1 MFPIPFNFPFRK
13 KDGSVT
19 TIDAAIS
26 GGGTPYTLPTASAT
40 VKGGVKIGNNLSMDG
55 DTLNASGGGTIDT
68 DNMKY
73 IVGRVGDYEYYA
85 DLKRTYVGDAATGYE
100 ISTAADSSATHA
112 KIDIYAIAYTD
123 EVISKELITTLVH
136 DGANTYSDDNISVSY
151 GGGSPSIGW
160 NVNTLETLYKT
171 DGTTWDSF
179 TTWAYN
185 TNVDYI
191 FLTSSPV

>member
-85 DLKRTYVGDAATGYE
+85 DLKRTYVGDAAPLSCVGIGGLRGRETGNGTL
-100 ISTAADSSATHA
+100 SRSHALAADRV
-112 KIDIYAIAYTD
+112 IDEDRAGLLPEPKGEALD
-123 EVISKELITTLVH
+123 
-136 DGANTYSDDNISVSY
+136 YSD
-151 GGGSPSIGW
+151 
-160 NVNTLETLYKT
+160 
-171 DGTTWDSF
+171 
-179 TTWAYN
+179 
-185 TNVDYI
+185 
-191 FLTSSPV
+191 